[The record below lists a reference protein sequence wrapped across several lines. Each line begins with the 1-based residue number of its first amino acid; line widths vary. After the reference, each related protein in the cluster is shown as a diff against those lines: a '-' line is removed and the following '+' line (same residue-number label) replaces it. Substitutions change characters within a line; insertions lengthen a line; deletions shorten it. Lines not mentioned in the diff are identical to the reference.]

1 MMINKIL
8 SLLGFAR
15 KAGKL
20 SFGFD
25 MTSQAVKKGKCFLIL
40 NACDVSDKTL
50 KEIDYITSK
59 SGIKRITLE
68 GVNIKALSAAVGKPC
83 GIISVN
89 EKGFADACETAFNE
103 GGNAND
109 K

>member
-1 MMINKIL
+1 MKTEKIL
-8 SLLGFAR
+8 SLLGFAT

-25 MTSQAVKKGKCFLIL
+25 MTSQAIKKKKCFLIV
-40 NACDVSDKTL
+40 NACDVSAKTL
-50 KEIDYITSK
+50 KEIDYK
-59 SGIKRITLE
+59 ALESGIKRITLE
-68 GVNIKALSAAVGKPC
+68 GVDIKALSAAVGKSC

>member
-1 MMINKIL
+1 MKTEKIL
-8 SLLGFAR
+8 SLLGFAS

-25 MTSQAVKKGKCFLIL
+25 MTSQSITKNKTFLIV
-40 NACDVSDKTL
+40 NACDVSAKTL
-50 KEIDYITSK
+50 KEIDYKASK
-59 SGIKRITLE
+59 SGIKRITLQS
-68 GVNIKALSAAVGKPC
+68 VDIKALSKAVGKSC

-89 EKGFADACETAFNE
+89 DKGFADACETAFNE